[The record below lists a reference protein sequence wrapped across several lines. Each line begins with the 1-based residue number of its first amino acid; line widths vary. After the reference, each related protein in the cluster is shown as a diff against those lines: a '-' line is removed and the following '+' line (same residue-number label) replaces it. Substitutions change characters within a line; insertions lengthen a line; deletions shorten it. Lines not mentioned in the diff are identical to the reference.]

1 MLTAAIIVLLFCIVS
16 FTFNTHTYVAFSTSI
31 ISYGLS
37 YVTFSIG
44 ALIVSPLS
52 AFLISKYFN
61 RDFSFIITFVCIGI
75 IQFLLNSILFR
86 FKRLKKGMPFLLE
99 KGTSSLGIALGIII
113 ITATTLFSLGTETN
127 TTVFMTIFILIVGV
141 VTVFWWRKSL
151 TQRYIE
157 KIRLNEIENLESELA
172 KLKTENEALAKII
185 HKDNKL
191 IPAMEMSVRE
201 VLTNPSKDLSASI
214 LEELEKLSSE
224 RKGIIL
230 TCVNNDNNLPST
242 GFIRIDSLIKY
253 MYQKCIAN
261 GIQFDFRFDCD
272 MSHMLG
278 KVINEDSFTTLIADL
293 IENAII
299 ATREQPVKKILFYIS
314 YEDNLYKLSF
324 FDSGI
329 HFDRSVILNL
339 GKNKITTHAETGG
352 SGIGLMSTMDIVR
365 RHKGTFR
372 INTELNDD
380 TYTKQVLVT
389 FSYVS

>member
-1 MLTAAIIVLLFCIVS
+1 M
-16 FTFNTHTYVAFSTSI
+16 
-31 ISYGLS
+31 
-37 YVTFSIG
+37 
-44 ALIVSPLS
+44 
-52 AFLISKYFN
+52 
-61 RDFSFIITFVCIGI
+61 
-75 IQFLLNSILFR
+75 
-86 FKRLKKGMPFLLE
+86 E
-99 KGTSSLGIALGIII
+99 KEATSLGVALGIII
-113 ITATTLFSLGTETN
+113 FVATTFISLKIERNASLFMI
-127 TTVFMTIFILIVGV
+127 VFILIVGF

-201 VLTNPSKDLSASI
+201 VLANPSKDLSTSI

-230 TCVNNDNNLPST
+230 TCENNDNNLPST

>member
-1 MLTAAIIVLLFCIVS
+1 MFSTPVYVS
-16 FTFNTHTYVAFSTSI
+16 FSTSI

-37 YVTFSIG
+37 YATFTIG
-44 ALIVSPLS
+44 ACIVAPLGVLIVSKHFNGELS
-52 AFLISKYFN
+52 FTIN
-61 RDFSFIITFVCIGI
+61 FICIGI
-75 IQFLLNSILFR
+75 IQLILNTLPFR
-86 FKRLKKGMPFLLE
+86 IKRLKKGMPFLLE
-99 KGTSSLGIALGIII
+99 KNSNIIGVVLGGITII
-113 ITATTLFSLGTETN
+113 FTTLITFKMGLYTALLII
-127 TTVFMTIFILIVGV
+127 IFILLMGV

-201 VLTNPSKDLSASI
+201 VLANPSKDLSASI

-230 TCVNNDNNLPST
+230 TCENNDNNLPST

-253 MYQKCIAN
+253 MHQKCIAN
-261 GIQFDFRFDCD
+261 GIEFNFNFDCD

-365 RHKGTFR
+365 RHKGTFG

-380 TYTKQVLVT
+380 IYTKQVLVT